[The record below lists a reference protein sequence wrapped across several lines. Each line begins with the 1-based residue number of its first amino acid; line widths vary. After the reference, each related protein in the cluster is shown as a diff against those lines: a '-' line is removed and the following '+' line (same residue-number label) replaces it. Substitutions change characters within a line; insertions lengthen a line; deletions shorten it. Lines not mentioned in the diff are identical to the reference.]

1 MEASP
6 DDLSDRY
13 TPMNVSHS
21 RRQVLTSALAA
32 SACHALSP
40 YGFGQENLSVA
51 VIGHTGRGNFGH
63 GLDTLWLNLPE
74 TSIIAVSDPDEAGRE
89 KARKKLKLEESAAFA
104 YYKVMLEK
112 AAPHIAAV
120 APRHV
125 DQHADMAVAA
135 AHSPARGIYIEK
147 PFCRDLA
154 EADRIV
160 TACKET
166 NTKLAIAHRNRYHP
180 VLPVI
185 QDIVADGTIGQLLE
199 IRLRG
204 KEDQRGGLLDL
215 WVLGSHL
222 LNLAHY
228 FAGNPTSC
236 SANVY
241 QDGRLITKKDV
252 VEGSEG
258 VGPLAGNEV
267 HARWDTD
274 SGTPIFF
281 DSIQNA
287 GTREAGFGLQLI
299 GTKGIIDLRADREPL
314 AHILSGNPQQPSTE
328 PRKWVPITSA
338 GIGKPEPTEN
348 INQLVGGHIAA
359 AKDLIAAI
367 EEDRPTLCNE
377 EDGRWITEMTLG
389 VFASHRE
396 GGKSVS
402 LPLKNRKNAFADW

>member
-1 MEASP
+1 MISLTAP
-6 DDLSDRY
+6 
-13 TPMNVSHS
+13 PMNPPCS
-21 RRQVLTSALAA
+21 RRHLLSSAFAA

-40 YGFGQENLSVA
+40 FAFGQGKLSVA

-63 GLDTLWLNLPE
+63 GVDTLWLQIPE
-74 TSIIAVSDPDEAGRE
+74 TNIVAVSDPDEAGRE
-89 KARKKLKLEESAAFA
+89 KARKKLKLEKSAAFSD
-104 YYKVMLEK
+104 YQTMLKE
-112 AAPHIAAV
+112 AAPHIVAV

-125 DQHADMAVAA
+125 DQHADMSVAA
-135 AHSPARGIYIEK
+135 AHSSAKGIYIEK

-185 QDIVADGTIGQLLE
+185 QNLIADGTIGQLLE

-228 FAGNPTSC
+228 FGGNPTKC
-236 SANVY
+236 SASVY
-241 QDGRLITKKDV
+241 QDRRIVTKKDV
-252 VEGSEG
+252 VEGAEG
-258 VGPLAGNEV
+258 IGPLAGNEV
-267 HARWDTD
+267 HARWDTE

-287 GTREAGFGLQLI
+287 GSREAGFGLQLI

-314 AHILSGNPQQPSTE
+314 AHILLGNPQQPSNE
-328 PRKWVPITSA
+328 DRKWVPITSA
-338 GIGKPEPTEN
+338 GIGKPEPTED
-348 INQLVGGHIAA
+348 IKKLVGGHIAA

-367 EEDRPTLCNE
+367 EQDRPTICNE
-377 EDGRWITEMTLG
+377 EDGRIVTEMIMG
-389 VFASHRE
+389 VFASHRAE
-396 GGKSVS
+396 GRRVEI
-402 LPLKNRKNAFADW
+402 PLSEREHPFLSW